1 MWHGMQSCPR
11 ANATECAAHLVDE
24 GRRQSLEMALGLY
37 GEAARYS
44 GFGCHDGG

>member
-1 MWHGMQSCPR
+1 MQSCPR